1 MKKRGLALFLAVIIA
16 LFGSGCIRFHFGS
29 NVKETNSQE
38 TNSQETKDTDTEN
51 RFGKTHDW
59 FTGTYREVIT
69 VDRPVDLYG
78 MVETLHGELRI
89 VISDGNGDIYFKREN
104 VPSTSFVVHLDHAGN
119 YFILVDA
126 KKHMGQFQFDWND
139 EGSDGTLP
147 SVS

>member
-16 LFGSGCIRFHFGS
+16 LLGSGCIRFHFRS
-29 NVKETNSQE
+29 NVKETN
-38 TNSQETKDTDTEN
+38 TQETKDTDTEN
-51 RFGKTHDW
+51 RFGKTHDL

-78 MVETLHGELRI
+78 RVETFHGELRI
-89 VISDGNGDIYFKREN
+89 VISDGNGDIYFKREK

-139 EGSDGTLP
+139 DGSD
-147 SVS
+147 

>member
-1 MKKRGLALFLAVIIA
+1 MAVVIA
-16 LFGSGCIRFHFGS
+16 LFGSGCIRLKFWS
-29 NVKETNSQE
+29 NVKDSNI
-38 TNSQETKDTDTEN
+38 QETKDTNSEN
-51 RFGKTHDW
+51 QFGKTHDL
-59 FTGTYREVIT
+59 FTGTYREMIT

-78 MVETLHGELRI
+78 MVETFHGEIRI
-89 VISDGNGDIYFKREN
+89 GITDGNGNTYFKREK

-139 EGSDGTLP
+139 DDPDRTLP

>member
-1 MKKRGLALFLAVIIA
+1 MKKRGLTLFLAVIIA
-16 LFGSGCIRFHFGS
+16 LFGSGCIRFHFRS
-29 NVKETNSQE
+29 NFKEINT
-38 TNSQETKDTDTEN
+38 QETKDTNSEN
-51 RFGKTHDW
+51 QFGETHDL
-59 FTGTYREVIT
+59 FTGTYREMIT

-78 MVETLHGELRI
+78 MVETFYGEIRI
-89 VISDGNGDIYFKREN
+89 VITDGDGNTYFKREK

-139 EGSDGTLP
+139 DGPDETLP

>member
-29 NVKETNSQE
+29 NIKETN
-38 TNSQETKDTDTEN
+38 TKN
-51 RFGKTHDW
+51 QFGASYDM
-59 FTGTYREVIT
+59 FTGTRKQIVQ
-69 VDRPVDLYG
+69 VDQPVDLYG
-78 MVETLHGELRI
+78 MVETFHGELRI
-89 VISDGNGDIYFKREN
+89 VISDGNGDIYFKREK

-139 EGSDGTLP
+139 DSSDETLP